1 MMETWLEAAK
11 VKKTM
16 ARIKVETLTGI
27 GDLLDH
33 RVRKKINSKFQ
44 IYCFYSKMQS
54 CFYLFICLFLRRQS
68 QQSHMENCM
77 STIRGAGDRQDPLSQ
92 KKIISGT
99 SLSWG

>member
-33 RVRKKINSKFQ
+33 RVRKKIKSKLMH
-44 IYCFYSKMQS
+44 S
-54 CFYLFICLFLRRQS
+54 
-68 QQSHMENCM
+68 
-77 STIRGAGDRQDPLSQ
+77 
-92 KKIISGT
+92 
-99 SLSWG
+99 